1 MGDSLHDRV
10 AVVTGAGAGIGRAIA
25 MKLAAEGASVVVS
38 DIDESAA
45 QKVAEEITAGGASA
59 IALKVNA
66 NSPEDNELLVS
77 TAVKEFGS
85 CDLAVNNAG
94 LGAPPTK
101 LAEIDDATFNRAV
114 DVTLRGTFYGM
125 RSQLKQMEKQ
135 GQGAIVNISSIAGL
149 QASRLLS
156 PYIAAKHGVVGL
168 TQTAALDYADQGIR
182 INSVAPGPV
191 RTAAF
196 ATLPEE
202 RVKEEEN
209 KVPLKRLGEPE
220 DIAEA
225 VSFLLSDQASF
236 ITGVVLPVDGGSVVA

>member
-1 MGDSLHDRV
+1 MGNSLQNRA

-25 MKLAAEGASVVVS
+25 LKLAAEGASIVVS
-38 DIDESAA
+38 DIDEESAH
-45 QKVAEEITAGGASA
+45 KVAEEINNAGGKA

-66 NSPEDNELLVS
+66 NSPEDNELLVA
-77 TAVKEFGS
+77 TAIKEFGS
-85 CDLAVNNAG
+85 CDCAVNNAG
-94 LGAPPTK
+94 LGAPPKK
-101 LAEIDDATFNRAV
+101 LGDIDDATFNRAI

-125 RSQLKQMEKQ
+125 RAQLKQMEKQ
-135 GQGAIVNISSIAGL
+135 GHGAIVNISSIAGL

-156 PYIAAKHGVVGL
+156 PYIASKHGVVGL

-202 RVKEEEN
+202 RIKEEEN

-225 VSFLLSDQASF
+225 VSFLLSDAASF
-236 ITGVVLPVDGGSVVA
+236 ITGVVLPVDGGSLVA

>member
-1 MGDSLHDRV
+1 MGNSLQNRA

-25 MKLAAEGASVVVS
+25 LKLAAEGASIVVS
-38 DIDESAA
+38 DIDEESAH
-45 QKVAEEITAGGASA
+45 KVAEEINNAGGKA

-66 NSPEDNELLVS
+66 NSPEDNELLVD
-77 TAVKEFGS
+77 TAIKEFGS
-85 CDLAVNNAG
+85 CDFAVNNAG
-94 LGAPPTK
+94 LGAPPKK
-101 LAEIDDATFNRAV
+101 LGDIDDATFNRAI

-125 RSQLKQMEKQ
+125 RAQLKQMEKQ
-135 GQGAIVNISSIAGL
+135 GHGAIVNISSIAGL

-156 PYIAAKHGVVGL
+156 PYIASKHGVVGL

-202 RVKEEEN
+202 RIKEEEN

-225 VSFLLSDQASF
+225 VSFLLSDAASF
-236 ITGVVLPVDGGSVVA
+236 ITGVVLPVDGGSLVA

>member
-1 MGDSLHDRV
+1 MGNSLQNRA
-10 AVVTGAGAGIGRAIA
+10 AVITGAGAGIGRAIA
-25 MKLAAEGASVVVS
+25 LKLAAEGVSIVVS
-38 DIDESAA
+38 DIDEESAH
-45 QKVAEEITAGGASA
+45 KVAEEINNAGGKA

-66 NSPEDNELLVS
+66 NSPEDNELLVD
-77 TAVKEFGS
+77 TAIKEFGS
-85 CDLAVNNAG
+85 CDCAVNNAG
-94 LGAPPTK
+94 LGAPPKK
-101 LAEIDDATFNRAV
+101 LGDIDDATFNRAI

-125 RSQLKQMEKQ
+125 RAQLKQMEKQ
-135 GQGAIVNISSIAGL
+135 GHGAIVNISSIAGL

-156 PYIAAKHGVVGL
+156 PYIASKHGVVGL

-202 RVKEEEN
+202 RIKEEEN

-225 VSFLLSDQASF
+225 VSFLLSDAASF
-236 ITGVVLPVDGGSVVA
+236 ITGVVLPVDGGSLVA

>member
-1 MGDSLHDRV
+1 MGNSLHNRA

-25 MKLAAEGASVVVS
+25 LKLAAEGASIVVS
-38 DIDESAA
+38 DIDEESAH
-45 QKVAEEITAGGASA
+45 KVAEEINNAGGKA

-66 NSPEDNELLVS
+66 NSPEDNELLVA
-77 TAVKEFGS
+77 TAIKEFGS
-85 CDLAVNNAG
+85 CDCAVNNAG
-94 LGAPPTK
+94 LGAPPKK
-101 LAEIDDATFNRAV
+101 LGDIDDATFNRAI

-125 RSQLKQMEKQ
+125 RAQLKQMEKQ
-135 GQGAIVNISSIAGL
+135 GHGAIVNISSIAGL

-156 PYIAAKHGVVGL
+156 PYIASKHGVVGL

-202 RVKEEEN
+202 RIKEEEN

-225 VSFLLSDQASF
+225 VSFLLSDAASF
-236 ITGVVLPVDGGSVVA
+236 ITGVVLPVDGGSLVA

>member
-1 MGDSLHDRV
+1 MGNSLQNRA

-25 MKLAAEGASVVVS
+25 LKLAAEGASIVVS
-38 DIDESAA
+38 DIDEESAH
-45 QKVAEEITAGGASA
+45 KVAEEINNAGGKA

-66 NSPEDNELLVS
+66 NSPEDNELLVA
-77 TAVKEFGS
+77 TAIKEFGS
-85 CDLAVNNAG
+85 CDCAVNNAG
-94 LGAPPTK
+94 LGAPPKK
-101 LAEIDDATFNRAV
+101 LGDIDDATFNRAI

-125 RSQLKQMEKQ
+125 RAQLKQMEKQ
-135 GQGAIVNISSIAGL
+135 GHGAIVNISSIAGL

-156 PYIAAKHGVVGL
+156 PYIASKHGVVGL
-168 TQTAALDYADQGIR
+168 TKTAALDYADQGIR

-202 RVKEEEN
+202 RIKEEEN

-225 VSFLLSDQASF
+225 VSFLLSDAASF
-236 ITGVVLPVDGGSVVA
+236 ITGVVLPVDGGSLVA